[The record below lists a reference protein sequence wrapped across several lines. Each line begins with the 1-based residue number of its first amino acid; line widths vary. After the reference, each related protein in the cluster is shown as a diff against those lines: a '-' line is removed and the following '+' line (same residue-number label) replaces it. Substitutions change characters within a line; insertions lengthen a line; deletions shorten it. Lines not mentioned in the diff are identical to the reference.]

1 MPNVGTVAS
10 TKAKAKVTVAAVGR
24 DDDLAAAWHDLMGS
38 YHRITCVLDRE
49 LLARHDVTL
58 SEFEVLQ
65 QLHDGECGA
74 VKMSELGERVHLT
87 QSALSRLVAR
97 LERDGLVSRAM
108 CQEDRRSVFAQIT
121 AEGAKRYEQAR
132 PTQRA
137 ILREQSADMCIRQ
150 TAANFSGR

>member
-1 MPNVGTVAS
+1 MSGVATVRTAA
-10 TKAKAKVTVAAVGR
+10 TKAKPPAPSR

-108 CQEDRRSVFAQIT
+108 CEEDRRSVFAQIT

-137 ILREQSADMCIRQ
+137 ILREQSADMCIQQ
-150 TAANFSGR
+150 TAANFAGR

>member
-1 MPNVGTVAS
+1 
-10 TKAKAKVTVAAVGR
+10 
-24 DDDLAAAWHDLMGS
+24 
-38 YHRITCVLDRE
+38 
-49 LLARHDVTL
+49 
-58 SEFEVLQ
+58 
-65 QLHDGECGA
+65 
-74 VKMSELGERVHLT
+74 
-87 QSALSRLVAR
+87 
-97 LERDGLVSRAM
+97 M